1 LKKSWH
7 PSTMKNMEKVR
18 KAEQQNVQENKRIAE
33 LKKEIEMEKDLEDIK
48 KYAIEQGV
56 IEKKDDKKLDWM
68 YKGPNQAI
76 NREEYL
82 LGRPVD
88 KAFEQMQQA
97 EKDVELNRM
106 PKNHVEYGKYT
117 LNLLTI
123 MSLKV
128 IKLKSRNI
136 RIHLC
141 FYNLLD
147 RTLYDNKRTFLTIFE
162 S

>member
-1 LKKSWH
+1 MKKSWH

-18 KAEQQNVQENKRIAE
+18 KAEQQNHQENKRIAE

-68 YKGPNQAI
+68 YKGPNQI
-76 NREEYL
+76 VNREEYL

-97 EKDVELNRM
+97 EKDTELNRM
-106 PKNHVEYGKYT
+106 PKNHVEYGKY
-117 LNLLTI
+117 LY
-123 MSLKV
+123 
-128 IKLKSRNI
+128 IK
-136 RIHLC
+136 
-141 FYNLLD
+141 
-147 RTLYDNKRTFLTIFE
+147 
-162 S
+162 